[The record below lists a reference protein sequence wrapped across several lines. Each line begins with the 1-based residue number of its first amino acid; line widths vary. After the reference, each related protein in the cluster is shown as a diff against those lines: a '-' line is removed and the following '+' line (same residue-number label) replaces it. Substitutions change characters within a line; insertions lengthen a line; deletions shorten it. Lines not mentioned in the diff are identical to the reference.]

1 VRKKK
6 AKGKDKGRAR
16 KAAEKKTLKA
26 AGEAAK
32 KEIPKESLPVVKK
45 PVDLVK
51 VRESIKDL
59 VGSSAKKMVGKV
71 IEGANTGQLA
81 SVKYL
86 FEAVGLYPE
95 TEQTVA
101 KPQEDSVAHDLFL
114 RLGLATQSVVDVEGE
129 RERVGEKEVATD
141 VAGASEACTDVRRR

>member
-1 VRKKK
+1 MRIKK
-6 AKGKDKGRAR
+6 AKGKDKGMAR
-16 KAAEKKTLKA
+16 KAAEKRTPKG

-32 KEIPKESLPVVKK
+32 KGIPKDSLPVVKE

-59 VGSSAKKMVGKV
+59 VGNSAKEMVGKV
-71 IEGANTGQLA
+71 IEGATAGELA

-95 TEQTVA
+95 TEQTRA
-101 KPQEDSVAHDLFL
+101 KPQEDSVAHELYL
-114 RLGLATQSVVDVEGE
+114 RLGLPTEAAPDVESD
-129 RERVGEKEVATD
+129 RERAGEKEVATD
-141 VAGASEACTDVRRR
+141 VAGGSEARTDVRS